1 MKEQFVNR
9 YSLPKTLRFSLI
21 PVGKTEDNF
30 NQKLL
35 LEKDKQRAENYEKV
49 KGYIDRFHIAY
60 IESVLVNAKL
70 ENVGD
75 YADLY
80 WKNNKTDSDVKAMES
95 LEDDMRKQ
103 ISKQLTATASYKRLF
118 GKELICDDLPA
129 FLTDEKEK
137 EIVENFRSFTT
148 YFIGF
153 NTNRRNMYS
162 SEEKST
168 AISYRCIND
177 NLPRFLDNVK
187 SFQKVLGGLSDE
199 VVTKLNEDLFSVFGR
214 NIEDIFSVDYF
225 EFVLAQSGIDIYNS
239 MIGGYT
245 CSDGTKVQGLNEHIN
260 TYNQQVAKNE
270 KSLRLPLMKPL
281 YKQILSDKESVS
293 FIPEKF
299 NSDNEVLLAIDDYY
313 NNHIKNEKN
322 IDLLKELSDLFQS
335 LNMYNTNGIFVKSG
349 IAVTDISNGAFGS
362 WNVIRSAW
370 NEEYEITHTV
380 TSKTKIDKYIEKRDA
395 AYKAI
400 KSFSLF
406 ELQSLG
412 NENGNEMVDWY
423 SLAISE
429 CNSKIENAYS
439 QAKELLKSDYEND
452 YDKRLFKNETATG
465 LIKNLLDAIKEL
477 QQIIKP
483 LNGTGK
489 EENKDE
495 LFYGNFTPLYDSLAD
510 IDRLYDKVRNYITQ
524 KPYSKDKIKL
534 NFDNPTFLKGWALG
548 NEFTN
553 AAQLFKDGDNYYLV
567 IMDKELKNSI
577 PKKYNSPI
585 NKEDT
590 LQKIIYQQAANP
602 ANDIPNLLVIDGL
615 TVKKNGRK
623 EKTGEHA
630 GENIILENLRNTYLP
645 DNINRIRKEKTFSTS
660 SEKFSKDDLCEYIQ
674 YYICRAQEY
683 YSSYNFTFKNA
694 LEYKNFKEFLDDVNS
709 QAYQIS
715 YDDISK
721 KQIMELVESGYI
733 YLFQIYSKDFS
744 KYSKGTPNLHTLYFK
759 MLFDEKNLSDTVYKL
774 NGEAE
779 MFYRPASINDKE
791 KIIHPANQPITNKN
805 PDNEKKESVF
815 DYDIVKDERF
825 TKRQFLLHLPIT
837 INFKAHGQEF
847 LNPDVRK
854 AVKYKTDNYVIGIDR
869 GERNLIYISVVNSSG
884 EIVEQMSLNE
894 IIGDNGYK
902 VDYQKLLDQ
911 KEKERDK
918 ARKSWNS
925 VENIKELKEGYVS
938 QVVHKICELVI
949 KYDAVIAMEDLN
961 FGFKRGRFPV
971 EKQVYQKFENMLIS
985 KLNLLIDKKAEPT
998 ADGGL
1003 LRAYQLTNKFDG
1015 VNKGK
1020 QNGIIFYVPAWDT
1033 SKIDPTTGF
1042 VNLLRPKYTS
1052 VSEAKKLFE
1061 TIDDIKYNAS
1071 TDMFEFYIDYSKFPR
1086 CNSDYKQRWTVCTNS
1101 SRILSFRNKE
1111 NNNMWDNKKV
1121 VLTDE
1126 FKSLFSEFCI
1136 DYTND
1141 LKNSVLSISTPDFYR
1156 KLIKL
1161 LSLTLQ
1167 MRNSVI
1173 GSTLPEDDYL
1183 ISPVANKNG
1192 EFYDSRNYKGTN
1204 APLPCDADANGAYNI
1219 ARKALW
1225 AIGVLQDTPDDK
1237 LDKANLSIT
1246 NAQWLEYTQR

>member
-9 YSLPKTLRFSLI
+9 YSLSKTLRFSLI

-35 LEKDKQRAENYEKV
+35 FEKDKQRAENYEKV
-49 KGYIDRFHIAY
+49 KGYIDRFHITY
-60 IESVLVNAKL
+60 IESVLVNAKV
-70 ENVGD
+70 ENVGE

-80 WKNNKTDSDVKAMES
+80 WKNNKTDSDVKSMEA
-95 LEDDMRKQ
+95 LEADMRKQ
-103 ISKQLTATASYKRLF
+103 ISKQLTSTANYKRLF
-118 GKELICDDLPA
+118 GKELICEDLPA
-129 FLTDEKEK
+129 FLTDKNEKES
-137 EIVENFRSFTT
+137 VESFRSFTT
-148 YFIGF
+148 YFTGF
-153 NTNRRNMYS
+153 NTNRKNMYS

-187 SFQKVLGGLSDE
+187 SFQKVLDGLSNE
-199 VVTKLNEDLFSVFGR
+199 VVKKLNDDLYSVFER

-225 EFVLAQSGIDIYNS
+225 EFVLAQSDIDIYNS

-245 CSDGTKVQGLNEHIN
+245 CSDGTKVQGLNECIN
-260 TYNQQVAKNE
+260 LYNQQIAKNE

-299 NSDNEVLLAIDDYY
+299 NSDNEVLLAIDGYY
-313 NNHIKNEKN
+313 SSHIDDIHSLAE
-322 IDLLKELSDLFQS
+322 LLQS
-335 LNMYNTNGIFVKSG
+335 LNLYSANGIFVKSG
-349 IAVTDISNGAFGS
+349 IAVTDISNGAFNS
-362 WNVIRSAW
+362 WNALRSAW
-370 NEEYEITHTV
+370 NEKYEASHPV
-380 TSKTKIDKYIEKRDA
+380 TGKTKVDKYIEKRDEV
-395 AYKAI
+395 YKAI

-412 NENGNEMVDWY
+412 NENGNEITDWY
-423 SLAISE
+423 ISSINE
-429 CNSKIENAYS
+429 CNNKIKEAYLQS
-439 QAKELLKSDYEND
+439 RELLKSDYEND
-452 YDKRLFKNETATG
+452 YDKRLSKNETATG
-465 LIKNLLDAIKEL
+465 LIKNLLDTIKEL
-477 QQIIKP
+477 QQLVKP
-483 LNGTGK
+483 LNGIGK

-495 LFYGNFTPLYDSLAD
+495 LFYGKFTSLYDSIAD

-534 NFDNPTFLKGWALG
+534 NFDNPQLLGGWDKNKESDYRTVILRRNDFYYLAVMDKSHSKAFVDVPNPLSKEDDCYEKMEYKLLPGPNKMLPKVFFAAKNIDKFKPSDRILDIRQRESFKKGATFNKSECHEFIDYFKESIKKHDDWSQFGF
-548 NEFTN
+548 EFTPTE
-553 AAQLFKDGDNYYLV
+553 NY
-567 IMDKELKNSI
+567 
-577 PKKYNSPI
+577 
-585 NKEDT
+585 
-590 LQKIIYQQAANP
+590 
-602 ANDIPNLLVIDGL
+602 NDI
-615 TVKKNGRK
+615 
-623 EKTGEHA
+623 
-630 GENIILENLRNTYLP
+630 
-645 DNINRIRKEKTFSTS
+645 
-660 SEKFSKDDLCEYIQ
+660 SEFYREISDQ
-674 YYICRAQEY
+674 G
-683 YSSYNFTFKNA
+683 YSVSFNK
-694 LEYKNFKEFLDDVNS
+694 
-709 QAYQIS
+709 
-715 YDDISK
+715 ISK
-721 KQIMELVESGYI
+721 NYVDELVENGYI
-733 YLFQIYSKDFS
+733 YLFQIYNKDFS

-759 MLFDEKNLSDTVYKL
+759 MLFDEKNLSNVVYKL

-779 MFYRPASINDKE
+779 MFYREASIKDKE
-791 KIIHPANQPITNKN
+791 KITHPANQPIKNKN

-815 DYDIVKDERF
+815 EYDIVKDKRF
-825 TKRQFLLHLPIT
+825 TKRQFSLHLPIT

-847 LNPDVRK
+847 LNYDVRK
-854 AVKYKTDNYVIGIDR
+854 AVKYKDSNHIIGIDR
-869 GERNLIYISVVNSSG
+869 GERNLIYISVINSNG

-894 IIGDNGYK
+894 IISDNGHK
-902 VDYQKLLDQ
+902 VDYQKLLD
-911 KEKERDK
+911 KREKERDK
-918 ARKSWNS
+918 ARKNWTSI
-925 VENIKELKEGYVS
+925 ENIKELKEGYIS
-938 QVVHKICELVI
+938 LVVHKICELVI

-998 ADGGL
+998 KDGGL

-1101 SRILSFRNKE
+1101 NRIMSFRNKE
-1111 NNNMWDNKKV
+1111 NNNMWENKQV

-1126 FKSLFSEFCI
+1126 FKSLFNEFGI
-1136 DYTND
+1136 DYASD
-1141 LKNSVLSISTPDFYR
+1141 LKNSILGVSTPDFYR

-1192 EFYDSRNYKGTN
+1192 EFYDSRNYKGKK

-1225 AIGVLQDTPDDK
+1225 AISVLQDTPDDK